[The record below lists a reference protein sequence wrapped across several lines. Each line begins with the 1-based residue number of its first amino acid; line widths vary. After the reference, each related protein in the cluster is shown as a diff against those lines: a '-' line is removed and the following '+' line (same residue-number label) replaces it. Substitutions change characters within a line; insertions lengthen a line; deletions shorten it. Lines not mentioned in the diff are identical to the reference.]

1 MNITGIQGLNAY
13 TANAQMADTA
23 PVQNNNKEATA
34 ATDINKENAQTLQE
48 AFQVEITPQALTL
61 QSQKQQDLAQEEQN
75 QQPTL
80 QNFKDGQMDQSMNQP
95 QVLRGGQVNIIA

>member
-1 MNITGIQGLNAY
+1 MNIAGIQGLNAY

-23 PVQNNNKEATA
+23 PVRNNNREATP
-34 ATDINKENAQTLQE
+34 ATDINKENPRTRQE

-61 QSQKQQDLAQEEQN
+61 QAQKQLDLAQEEQN
-75 QQPTL
+75 QQSTL
-80 QNFKDGQMDQSMNQP
+80 KSFKDDQMDQSMNQP

>member
-1 MNITGIQGLNAY
+1 MNITGIQGMNAY

-23 PVQNNNKEATA
+23 SVQNNNKEATA
-34 ATDINKENAQTLQE
+34 TPPINKESSQALQE

-61 QSQKQQDLAQEEQN
+61 QAQKKQDPAQEELN

-80 QNFKDGQMDQSMNQP
+80 QNLQNQQMDQRQTRQGSQ
-95 QVLRGGQVNIIA
+95 LDIIA